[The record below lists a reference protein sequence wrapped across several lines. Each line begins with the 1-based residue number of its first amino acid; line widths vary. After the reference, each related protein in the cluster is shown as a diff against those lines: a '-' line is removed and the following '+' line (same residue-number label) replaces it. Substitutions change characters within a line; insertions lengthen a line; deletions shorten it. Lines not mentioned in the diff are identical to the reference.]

1 MVWQTPRVPEA
12 LDLVTWLREQ
22 CGSYAFDVGGIFN
35 RPGTGTWPLQAESVA
50 DLEAQLIRREHL
62 LPLPKESAALA
73 NVLEVLVVDFIL
85 EAAAKVPGL
94 EWQRGTERGYPDIEM
109 LGPALGDKFWAVDVK
124 VARRKPLKRGGVSRN
139 TNSRI
144 TLYTGNTY
152 FKHPDLHWPGTFRPF
167 NDYVGHVDILLLYT
181 LNLKSRGRAEDL
193 ELIVQEPWRI
203 GSKERSSTTRE
214 YIGAVTEIE
223 RLRQGRGDFT
233 SPEEFYRYWRSFNF
247 RLSPG
252 IQKTLTRLVAEQR
265 TELEK
270 LRAAQQKQIPRT

>member
-1 MVWQTPRVPEA
+1 VPEA
-12 LDLVTWLREQ
+12 LDLVSWLRER

-35 RPGTGTWPLQAESVA
+35 RPGTGSWPIQAENVA
-50 DLEAQLIRREHL
+50 DLERQLIEREHL

-85 EAAAKVPGL
+85 DAAAEVPGL

-109 LGPALGDKFWAVDVK
+109 LGPALGDRFWAVDVK
-124 VARRKPLKRGGVSRN
+124 VARRKPLRRGGMSRN

-144 TLYTGNTY
+144 TLNTGNTY
-152 FKHPDLHWPGTFRPF
+152 FKHPNLHWPGTFRPF
-167 NDYVGHVDILLLYT
+167 SDYAGHVDILLLYT
-181 LNLKSRGRAEDL
+181 LNLETGGRAEEL

-223 RLRQGRGDFT
+223 RLREGRGDFA
-233 SPEEFYRYWRSFNF
+233 SEDEFYTYWRNFPF

-252 IQKTLTRLVAEQR
+252 IQRTLSRLVADQR
-265 TELEK
+265 AELEA
-270 LRAAQQKQIPRT
+270 LRAQHQDDPPST

>member
-1 MVWQTPRVPEA
+1 VPQA
-12 LDLVTWLREQ
+12 LDLVSWLRER

-35 RPGTGTWPLQAESVA
+35 RPGAGAWPIQAESVA
-50 DLEAQLIRREHL
+50 DLERQLIEREHL

-73 NVLEVLVVDFIL
+73 NVLEVLVVDFLL
-85 EAAAKVPGL
+85 EAAAEVPGL

-109 LGPALGDKFWAVDVK
+109 HGPALGDRFWAVDVK
-124 VARRKPLKRGGVSRN
+124 VARRKPLRRGGVSRN

-167 NDYVGHVDILLLYT
+167 SDYAGHVDILLLYT
-181 LNLKSRGRAEDL
+181 LNLEARGRAEEL
-193 ELIVQEPWRI
+193 ELIVQEPWTI

-214 YIGAVTEIE
+214 YIGAVTEID
-223 RLRQGRGDFT
+223 RLREGRGDFQ
-233 SPEEFYRYWRSFNF
+233 SADEFYRYWRNFPF

-252 IQKTLTRLVAEQR
+252 IERTLTRLVAEQR
-265 TELEK
+265 AELDA
-270 LRAAQQKQIPRT
+270 LRAAQQKDNPPTT

>member
-1 MVWQTPRVPEA
+1 MQV
-12 LDLVTWLREQ
+12 D
-22 CGSYAFDVGGIFN
+22 
-35 RPGTGTWPLQAESVA
+35 SVA
-50 DLEAQLIRREHL
+50 DLEAQLIHREHL

-85 EAAAKVPGL
+85 EAATQVPGL

-109 LGPALGDKFWAVDVK
+109 LGPALGNKFWAVDVK
-124 VARRKPLKRGGVSRN
+124 VARRKPLQRGGVSRN

-167 NDYVGHVDILLLYT
+167 NEYAGHLDILLLYT
-181 LNLKSRGRAEDL
+181 LNLETRGRAEDL

-223 RLRQGRGDFT
+223 RLREGRGDFP
-233 SPEEFYRYWRSFNF
+233 SPAEFYSYWRNYPF

-252 IQKTLTRLVAEQR
+252 IQRTLTRLVAEQR
-265 TELEK
+265 AELEA
-270 LRAAQQKQIPRT
+270 LRAAQRQGTTPGT